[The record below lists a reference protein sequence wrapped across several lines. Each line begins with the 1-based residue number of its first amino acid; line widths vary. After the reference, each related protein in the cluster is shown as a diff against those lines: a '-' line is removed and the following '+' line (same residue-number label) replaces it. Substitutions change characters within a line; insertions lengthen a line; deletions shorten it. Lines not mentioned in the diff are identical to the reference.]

1 MTVVYPSADM
11 HLMLGQDRLDTL
23 ADALGVSRVRPGG
36 PLPALWHWT
45 SIAPACSVGTSVCVR
60 LFRAP
65 RAGFPALLRS
75 PTGTHWDE
83 NVQDFV
89 QDFVQERQ
97 VRVQTLISRLPD
109 TGPGA
114 PLEAGAKRLADDA
127 VDTGKLL
134 SLFEADTGGSPVNRA
149 LGLLAAHCLRRRVG
163 GQLIAIALH
172 FWSAPGSLGSCRRVA
187 WLECEGQAM
196 FRVGAPGEPISL
208 TGTAWF
214 GCGPGPSR

>member
-23 ADALGVSRVRPGG
+23 ADALGVARVRPGG

-45 SIAPACSVGTSVCVR
+45 SIAPACAVGTSVCVR

-65 RAGFPALLRS
+65 RAGFPTLLRS
-75 PTGTHWDE
+75 PAGTHWDE
-83 NVQDFV
+83 NV

-109 TGPGA
+109 TDPGA
-114 PLEAGAKRLADDA
+114 PLEAGAEKLADDA
-127 VDTGKLL
+127 ADAAKLL
-134 SLFEADTGGSPVNRA
+134 SLFDADTGESAANRV
-149 LGLLAAHCLRRRVG
+149 LGLLAAHRLRRRVG
-163 GQLIAIALH
+163 GQLIAVALN
-172 FWSAPGSLGSCRRVA
+172 FWSVPGSLGSCRRVA

-196 FRVGAPGEPISL
+196 FRVGAPGEPVSL

-214 GCGPGPSR
+214 GCGPGPSG

>member
-1 MTVVYPSADM
+1 MTVGYPSADM
-11 HLMLGQDRLDTL
+11 HLMPGQDRLDTL

-36 PLPALWHWT
+36 PLPALWHWAST
-45 SIAPACSVGTSVCVR
+45 APACAVRTSVCVR

-65 RAGFPALLRS
+65 QAGLPALLR
-75 PTGTHWDE
+75 PPAGTHWDE
-83 NVQDFV
+83 NVQDLV
-89 QDFVQERQ
+89 QDQQ

-109 TGPGA
+109 TDPGA
-114 PLEAGAKRLADDA
+114 PLTACAEKLANNA
-127 VDTGKLL
+127 ADTGKLL
-134 SLFEADTGGSPVNRA
+134 SLFAADPSGTAVNRA

-172 FWSAPGSLGSCRRVA
+172 FWSVPESLGSCRRVA
-187 WLECEGQAM
+187 WLEREGQAM
-196 FRVGAPGEPISL
+196 FRMGAPGEPIAL